1 MADEVDLQATGERI
15 EQLLDASAAGGPV
28 AKERAEELV
37 RLVVDLY
44 GSGLERILEIIDA
57 AGVLDDALLD
67 RLTEDQ
73 LVSGLLLV
81 HGLHPYGLQDRV
93 ERALEKVRPYLGS
106 HGGNV
111 ELVEVTDEGVVRLR
125 MLGSCDGCQS
135 SAVTLKLAVEGA
147 IQAAAPEVVRIDVE
161 TPPSDAATGEPAGS
175 RGFVSVDSLTAR
187 LRERNDPTLGTVG
200 NPAAPASNDRTA
212 WLPLPDVG
220 AIGRAE
226 GVSLGGLDLILCRIG
241 DVLFA
246 YRDSC
251 GGCGAPIA
259 GAAVERRLG
268 SGPRTAVL
276 TCPACSSHFAVER
289 AGQGLDRPAEHLDP
303 LPVLMRDGVFE
314 VAVPTA
320 VPA

>member
-1 MADEVDLQATGERI
+1 MEQNADLHRTGERI

-28 AKERAEELV
+28 AKDRAEELV

-44 GSGLERILEIIDA
+44 GSGLQRILETLDE
-57 AGVLDDALLD
+57 AGVLDDDLVD
-67 RLTEDQ
+67 RLTDDQ

-81 HGLHPYGLQDRV
+81 HGLHPYGLHDRV

-111 ELVEVTDEGVVRLR
+111 ELVDVSDDGVVQLR

-147 IQAAAPEVVRIDVE
+147 IQAAAPEVISIDVE
-161 TPPSDAATGEPAGS
+161 TPTTGTAAESPGGS
-175 RGFVSVDSLTAR
+175 LGFVSVSSLTAR
-187 LRERNDPTLGTVG
+187 LRERSDR
-200 NPAAPASNDRTA
+200 AADGPSGSEAGDRTA
-212 WLPLPDVG
+212 WLPLPDVRSV
-220 AIGRAE
+220 GRAV
-226 GVSLGGLDLILCRIG
+226 GLSLGGMDLVLCRIG

-251 GGCGAPIA
+251 GSCGASIA

-276 TCPACSSHFAVER
+276 TCPACSGHFVIER
-289 AGQGLDRPAEHLDP
+289 AGQSLDRHAEHLDP
-303 LPVLMRDGVFE
+303 LPVLMRNGVFE
-314 VAVPTA
+314 VAVPTG